1 MSNTRYWIV
10 ERDANGDCT
19 DDYMSESTHAKA
31 LKLAQSLAKHPT
43 QSDTTSVELGR
54 IVGFETANQEEHV
67 LKVWKI
73 K

>member
-1 MSNTRYWIV
+1 MGSKRFWVV

-19 DDYMSESTHAKA
+19 DDYISESTHAKA

-43 QSDTTSVELGR
+43 QSDTTSVELGC
-54 IVGFETANQEEHV
+54 IVGFETAHQEEHV
-67 LKVWKI
+67 LKVWTI